1 MIRAGPLLLVFFSGS
16 EDGEGV
22 KFKETGTGGDRPIL
36 HLSYTYPTYD
46 SKPPGERRR
55 TLSEEVSREAIR

>member
-22 KFKETGTGGDRPIL
+22 KFKETGTGGDRRGQAGTG
-36 HLSYTYPTYD
+36 LSYTYPTPILHMIA
-46 SKPPGERRR
+46 SLLERDVV
-55 TLSEEVSREAIR
+55 L